1 MKKRVAV
8 LPGDGI
14 GPEVTEA
21 AVKVLQV
28 IGRRFNHTFEIGYG
42 LIGGAAV
49 DEHNN
54 PFPNETIELCQT
66 SD

>member
-28 IGRRFNHTFEIGYG
+28 IGRRFNHTFDIEYG
-42 LIGGAAV
+42 AYRR
-49 DEHNN
+49 
-54 PFPNETIELCQT
+54 
-66 SD
+66 